1 MNINKYVS
9 GTDIIYTCIL
19 CPLATRFHKRSISR
33 DVYVGAFYGNVYMRV
48 GVAHGARML
57 ADLSDFGLLGGKF
70 HADESPCKIRHC

>member
-1 MNINKYVS
+1 MHTMS
-9 GTDIIYTCIL
+9 TCH
-19 CPLATRFHKRSISR
+19 AISQTEYLYR